1 MEKRGLSK
9 PDISLGQERNGIKKG
24 VIVQSILGRVNTDPQ
39 CPIPRSQNHQGGRP
53 DLAQDLDMMLLL
65 RRYSTGLSHSVRLT
79 RTQFTEECWVCASPL
94 YQHLSRPGWHE
105 LRPSFW
111 ACLNAHH
118 GMHIRIYLQ
127 GCSSRSIFGQKSPV
141 GLLDLW
147 FLQRKTRLVPI
158 GTINTYSLCL
168 DR

>member
-1 MEKRGLSK
+1 MKRRRLRE
-9 PDISLGQERNGIKKG
+9 IFEEYHGIG
-24 VIVQSILGRVNTDPQ
+24 PARSVQSVLGRVNTDPQ
-39 CPIPRSQNHQGGRP
+39 CPISRSQYHQGGRP

-65 RRYSTGLSHSVRLT
+65 RRYSTGLSRSVHLAGAR
-79 RTQFTEECWVCASPL
+79 FTEGCRACNSPL
-94 YQHLSRPGWHE
+94 YQHLSCPGGHE

>member
-65 RRYSTGLSHSVRLT
+65 RRHSAGLSRSVRLT
-79 RTQFTEECWVCASPL
+79 GAQFTEGCWACNSPL

-118 GMHIRIYLQ
+118 GMHIRIY
-127 GCSSRSIFGQKSPV
+127 CRDA
-141 GLLDLW
+141 LLDLSSGKRAQSDCW
-147 FLQRKTRLVPI
+147 ISGSCSAKRDLFL
-158 GTINTYSLCL
+158 
-168 DR
+168 

>member
-79 RTQFTEECWVCASPL
+79 GTQFTEECWVCASPL

-118 GMHIRIYLQ
+118 GMHIRIY
-127 GCSSRSIFGQKSPV
+127 CRDA
-141 GLLDLW
+141 LLDLSSGKRAHSDCW
-147 FLQRKTRLVPI
+147 ISGSCSAKRDLL
-158 GTINTYSLCL
+158 L
-168 DR
+168 

>member
-1 MEKRGLSK
+1 MIRYSNWLSSEKEKARRDLENTMALGLQNQYSRF
-9 PDISLGQERNGIKKG
+9 SGG
-24 VIVQSILGRVNTDPQ
+24 ST
-39 CPIPRSQNHQGGRP
+39 PIHNVLFPGGRP

-65 RRYSTGLSHSVRLT
+65 RRYSTGLSRSVHLAGAR
-79 RTQFTEECWVCASPL
+79 FTEGCRACNSPL
-94 YQHLSRPGWHE
+94 YQHLSCPGGHE